1 MSEAKGNFEFSL
13 VSCNKC
19 NNNPKNVRKQAI
31 KEVFEKVG
39 EIPIDDCYKL
49 KELDEFKKLKKE
61 MMKK

>member
-31 KEVFEKVG
+31 KEVFEKLD
-39 EIPIDDCYKL
+39 IIMIDCIDDLVEIEY
-49 KELDEFKKLKKE
+49 KKLKKE
-61 MMKK
+61 MMK